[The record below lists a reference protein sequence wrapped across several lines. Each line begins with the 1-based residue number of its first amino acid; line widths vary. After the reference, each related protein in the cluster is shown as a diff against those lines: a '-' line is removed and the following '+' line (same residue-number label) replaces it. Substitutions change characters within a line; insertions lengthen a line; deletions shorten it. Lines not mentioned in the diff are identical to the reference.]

1 MKNNK
6 VTKILIVY
14 TALIRSLGI
23 ILKDN
28 EISKT
33 ERRKLKQTPILSYE
47 KISNGSYVI
56 ELDDY
61 TLDQIPA
68 RDMLRKIKGITS
80 RYFFNSAALI

>member
-14 TALIRSLGI
+14 TALIGSLGI

-33 ERRKLKQTPILSYE
+33 EHRKLKQTPILNYK
-47 KISNGSYVI
+47 KISNNSYFTK
-56 ELDDY
+56 LND
-61 TLDQIPA
+61 
-68 RDMLRKIKGITS
+68 
-80 RYFFNSAALI
+80 